1 MRIFKFFF
9 LVNLCFCFT
18 GLFAQ
23 ENTSDEVTKLIDSLH
38 LITDRDVQKKVLDRA
53 FAVAQGQHDSL
64 LAQVN
69 YEYGR
74 YYSRFDKEKSIS
86 YFQKAYRLNENSGNP
101 RRIGSCLY
109 QIAIAYYRMSNLDSS
124 LYYYEAALDNYIL
137 ANHKSGIGGCYNGLG
152 LIEEQKGNFETS
164 IEYYYNAIENFTK
177 KNHIALIHNNIGLVS
192 KEMKNYELELE
203 SYQKALEIYTETE
216 HLDTEGAAQ
225 TFSNLAEYYSRHNQY
240 KLAFENFRK
249 AKRIYEENQNIRG
262 LAIILNNMGTAF
274 LDKNQIDS
282 ARVYFSRVI
291 AYCDGKAEMNLNL
304 SYAYRMEGI
313 IMAMSGRCSESIQ
326 RIESSLLLLR
336 KMENAFQIKEAL
348 FNLVEAHEM
357 CGDYENAFIVQKE
370 YLVVKDSLNSNERAE
385 KFDNLLLKYNT
396 AEKEIELSKSK
407 LAYIKGQET
416 IWKMIALTIILGITA
431 FGLLFLLLRWKKERD
446 YLKNSERKLKADNKN
461 LQKQITLLKD
471 KPEEKEKLLKEHI
484 VLNLLDKSEWR
495 PCLGDIIYIKSD
507 KNYLDIYARN
517 HRKPFVLRS
526 TLKSFKAQ
534 LPSAIFCQV
543 HRQYVVNREQIEQI
557 GVKEIRLRE
566 NVSIPVSSTFREELE
581 INKSIRPS
589 SA

>member
-1 MRIFKFFF
+1 
-9 LVNLCFCFT
+9 
-18 GLFAQ
+18 
-23 ENTSDEVTKLIDSLH
+23 
-38 LITDRDVQKKVLDRA
+38 
-53 FAVAQGQHDSL
+53 
-64 LAQVN
+64 
-69 YEYGR
+69 
-74 YYSRFDKEKSIS
+74 
-86 YFQKAYRLNENSGNP
+86 
-101 RRIGSCLY
+101 
-109 QIAIAYYRMSNLDSS
+109 
-124 LYYYEAALDNYIL
+124 
-137 ANHKSGIGGCYNGLG
+137 
-152 LIEEQKGNFETS
+152 
-164 IEYYYNAIENFTK
+164 
-177 KNHIALIHNNIGLVS
+177 
-192 KEMKNYELELE
+192 
-203 SYQKALEIYTETE
+203 
-216 HLDTEGAAQ
+216 
-225 TFSNLAEYYSRHNQY
+225 
-240 KLAFENFRK
+240 
-249 AKRIYEENQNIRG
+249 
-262 LAIILNNMGTAF
+262 
-274 LDKNQIDS
+274 
-282 ARVYFSRVI
+282 
-291 AYCDGKAEMNLNL
+291 
-304 SYAYRMEGI
+304 MEGI

-446 YLKNSERKLKADNKN
+446 SLKNSEKKFFLKN
-461 LQKQITLLKD
+461 LAFINTKD

-557 GVKEIRLRE
+557 GMKEIRLRE
-566 NVSIPVSSTFREELE
+566 NVSIPVSSTFREELKT
-581 INKSIRPS
+581 NKSIRPS